1 VPVKGIARPLY
12 IRLAGRPPRDYPLP
26 PGVPEDDEKHA
37 TLRDYARRFGCRV
50 LVETGTYQGDTVAAV
65 RREFDE
71 VYTIE
76 LHEELY
82 RRARWRFVFDRH
94 VHVRQGDS
102 AEELDRVLP
111 ELEQPTLFWLDA
123 HYSAGGVTSAKGKYD
138 PPLLYE
144 LEAILGLREPR
155 HVVLIDDARLFGA
168 EPGYPA
174 LDAIERAVTESGLAL
189 DVEVMRDIVRIHPAR
204 ENGVGQH

>member
-1 VPVKGIARPLY
+1 MPVKGIARPLY
-12 IRLAGRPPRDYPLP
+12 IRITGRLARDYPLP
-26 PGVPEDDEKHA
+26 AGVPEDDEKH
-37 TLRDYARRFGCRV
+37 TILREYARRFGCRV

-65 RREFDE
+65 QRDFDE

-111 ELEQPTLFWLDA
+111 ELDRPTLFWLDA

-144 LEAILGLREPR
+144 LEAILALREPR
-155 HVVLIDDARLFGA
+155 HVILIDDARLFGVDL
-168 EPGYPA
+168 GYPA
-174 LDAIERAVTESGLAL
+174 VAAIEKAVKESGLPL
-189 DVEVMRDIVRIHPAR
+189 EVEVQRDIVRIHPAG
-204 ENGVGQH
+204 ENGVGEH